1 MDRELG
7 IFHGVHVYGLLL
19 AANRGRWLYGHAP
32 HDGRAGRNTA
42 QDAAGVVGLNLD
54 LAGLGVDA
62 IRIVVLAAAHGG
74 HGKAHA
80 KLHALYGGNAKR
92 DLRDAVLDAVEHGV
106 ADARGKPVNA
116 ALHDAADAVELVAR
130 GKNLLAHAAGCG
142 GVNARQIV
150 RKDCLAVGLAI
161 DHIVHRQVGDAADL
175 RDVRHD
181 LDTAGLEC
189 LQRNAAGDA

>member
-1 MDRELG
+1 M
-7 IFHGVHVYGLLL
+7 L
-19 AANRGRWLYGHAP
+19 AANGGRRLYGHAP
-32 HDGRAGRNTA
+32 HDGRAGGDAA
-42 QDAAGVVGLNLD
+42 QNAAGVVGLDRNP
-54 LAGLGVDA
+54 AGLGIDA

-80 KLHALYGGNAKR
+80 KLHTLYGGNAKG
-92 DLRDAVLDAVEHGV
+92 DLRDAILDAVEHGV

-130 GKNLLAHAAGCG
+130 GQNLLAHAAGCG

-150 RKDCLAVGLAI
+150 RKDCFAVGVAI
-161 DHIVHRQVGDAADL
+161 DHVVHRQVGDAADL

-181 LDTAGLEC
+181 LNAAGLER
-189 LQRNAAGDA
+189 LQRNAAGDAQGCR